1 MTARSAFSRLRVAV
15 AVLAATTAF
24 SLPALAEWEVF
35 KGANVKFHVP
45 DAWDTKASGDVV
57 VTRPAASDKKE
68 NEVFIEFIAIDEG
81 PAEVKKVEMHLMKVL
96 EKKFD
101 HVKIKQKG
109 KKIKQHGHNGFV
121 FGGTAKDKD
130 GNDINWM
137 SAVLHTGKDT
147 GVAVLAAGTPVAF
160 KKHKTGV
167 AKTLDSIQALRD

>member
-1 MTARSAFSRLRVAV
+1 MTNRFSRLRFFA
-15 AVLAATTAF
+15 AVLLATTAF
-24 SLPALAEWEVF
+24 SLPALAEWETF

-45 DAWDTKASGDVV
+45 DAWETKAHGDVV
-57 VTRPAASDKKE
+57 ITKPAASEKKE
-68 NEVFIEFIAIDEG
+68 NDVFIEFIAIDEG
-81 PAEVKKVEMHLMKVL
+81 PKEVKKVEEHLMKVL

-130 GNDINWM
+130 GNEIHWM
-137 SAVLHTGKDT
+137 SAVLHTGKET
-147 GVAVLAAGTPVAF
+147 GVAVLAAGTPTAI

-167 AKTLDSIQALRD
+167 VKTLDSIQAIKD